1 MELEKITIQDF
12 KKLKRVDLPLSNINV
27 IVGAN
32 GSGKSSVIQ
41 GLHLACC
48 CLRQAST
55 VRKDRSSVIPIEEL
69 DYLPTDS
76 YNELGHGEKWGNK
89 EGSNKS
95 SFGLFFRNIQSA
107 QEVDVSCSIRAA
119 RNKGISV
126 FGNIPQEVSSQMRKD
141 YFTAYIP
148 GISGIPNEEEKRAER
163 VVKRAS
169 SFGDSNVFL
178 RNILLIISQLGRL
191 REIEQLVSQVIAPHN
206 ISIEVKYDERKDLVI
221 NCIVSINGSAYPIEL
236 VGTGYLQLIQI
247 FSYIFLFNP
256 KLLLIDEPDNHLHPS
271 IQERLLPVLN
281 DAARNYGFKVILA
294 THSPFIVRSAP
305 ASSKVFWFDNGQIQA
320 TDRSAVEIALGWG
333 AFGKKIILFTE
344 DNKTHYLRKILN
356 QKPHVESMV
365 SLVPGIGIKGLPSPE
380 QAKHISGALGN
391 MYTIVVYRDGDA
403 LTESERSEL
412 QKRYEAEGIKLLISK
427 YKDIE
432 AYFCDSCIISD
443 ATGFRKEIADAIYSK
458 ALEKNENQSKQEFL
472 SQRSAHNSE
481 LYKQGGSPI
490 SEAIWQELQ
499 SANPLY
505 RIKGKTVLKSI
516 IDICKKQYNLPQF
529 SENCIMDCKYS
540 MVIAK
545 DLFDFLEQLT

>member
-12 KKLKRVDLPLSNINV
+12 KKIKRVDLPLANINV

-89 EGSNKS
+89 KGSNKS
-95 SFGLFFRNIQSA
+95 SFGLFFRNILSS
-107 QEVDVSCSIRAA
+107 QELDVSCSIRAA

-126 FGNIPQEVSSQMRKD
+126 FGNIPQEVNSQMRKD

-178 RNILLIISQLGRL
+178 RNILLIISQLGKL
-191 REIEQLVSQVIAPHN
+191 GEIERLVSQVIAPHN
-206 ISIEVKYDERKDLVI
+206 ISIEVKYDEQKDLVI
-221 NCIVSINGSAYPIEL
+221 NCIVSVNGSAYPIEL

-281 DAARNYGFKVILA
+281 DAARDYGFKVILA

-305 ASSKVFWFDNGQIQA
+305 SSSKVFWFDDGQIQA
-320 TDRSAVEIALGWG
+320 SDRSAVEIALGWG

-344 DNKTHYLRKILN
+344 DNKTHYLRKILS
-356 QKPHVESMV
+356 QKPHVDSKV
-365 SLVPGIGIKGLPSPE
+365 SLVPGIGIKGLPLPE
-380 QAKHISGALGN
+380 QAKHISEALGN
-391 MYTIVVYRDGDA
+391 KYTIVVYRDGDA
-403 LTESERSEL
+403 LTEAERLEL
-412 QKRYEAEGIKLLISK
+412 KKRYEAENIKILISK

-432 AYFCDSCIISD
+432 AYFCDSCIISEV
-443 ATGFRKEIADAIYSK
+443 TGVQKEVANDIYNKAI
-458 ALEKNENQSKQEFL
+458 EKNENQAKQDFL
-472 SQRSAHNSE
+472 SQRAALNSE
-481 LYKQGGSPI
+481 LHKQGGSPI
-490 SEAIWQELQ
+490 SEVVWQELQ

-505 RIKGKTVLKSI
+505 RIKGKKVLKSI
-516 IDICKKQYNLPQF
+516 IDICKKDRQLPKF
-529 SENCIMDCKYS
+529 SEDYIMDYRFS
-540 MVIAK
+540 VVIA
-545 DLFDFLEQLT
+545 DDMLDFLEQLI

>member
-1 MELEKITIQDF
+1 MELEKITIKDF
-12 KKLKRVDLPLSNINV
+12 KKIKEVALPLSNINV

-69 DYLPTDS
+69 DYLPTDD
-76 YNELGHGEKWGNK
+76 YTELGHDEKWGNK

-95 SFGLFFRNIQSA
+95 SFGLVFRNQLTQ

-126 FGNIPQEVSSQMRKD
+126 FGNVPQEVNSQIRRD

-178 RNILLIISQLGRL
+178 RNILLIISQFGKLK
-191 REIEQLVSQVIAPHN
+191 EIEQLVSQVIAPRT
-206 ISIEVKYDERKDLVI
+206 ISIEVNYDEQKDLVI
-221 NCIVSINGSAYPIEL
+221 NCKVRINGTAYPIEL

-281 DAARNYGFKVILA
+281 EASRNHGFKVILA

-305 ASSKVFWFDNGQIQA
+305 KSSNVFWFDNGCIQA
-320 TDRSAVEIALGWG
+320 SDRSAVEIALGWG

-344 DNKTHYLRKILN
+344 DNKTHYLRKILSQN
-356 QKPHVESMV
+356 PHVDSKV
-365 SLVPGIGIKGLPSPE
+365 SIVPGMGIKDLPSPE
-380 QAKHISGALGN
+380 KARLISEALGN
-391 MYTIVVYRDGDA
+391 KYTIVVYRDGDS
-403 LTESERSEL
+403 LTETERNLLRNS
-412 QKRYEAEGIKLLISK
+412 YESHKVKLLLSK

-432 AYFCDSCIISD
+432 AYFCVPSVIS
-443 ATGFRKEIADAIYSK
+443 AVSGFEKETADDIYNKAIERN
-458 ALEKNENQSKQEFL
+458 EKQAKQDFY
-472 SQRSAHNSE
+472 SQRAAHNLE
-481 LYKQGGSPI
+481 LYKQGGSPA
-490 SEAIWQELQ
+490 SETIWLELQ
-499 SANPLY
+499 STNPLY
-505 RIKGKTVLKSI
+505 RIKGKPVLKTI
-516 IDICKKQYNLPQF
+516 IDICKKNYQLHKL
-529 SENCIMDCKYS
+529 SEDCIMDCRFS
-540 MVIAK
+540 AVIA
-545 DLFDFLEQLT
+545 DDMLDFLEQLI